1 MNNWSKKL
9 FISLVIFTLLPLS
22 APAQDENDFPFP
34 TSLYTLKNGLKI
46 ILSEDFSLPLVSVVV
61 AYHVGSIYEK
71 PGKAGLAYL
80 LENLM
85 FQGSR
90 NIARMQHISFIQRIG
105 GTLNAAT
112 IEDRTIFYQT
122 VPSNQLALVLWLESD
137 RMKSLEINFSKVEEA
152 KESLIQEIHHR
163 QETDPYLTSSLVFD
177 QLLYPDFSHNHP
189 VFGQEE
195 DIRNITVADVKNFYA
210 DYYTPNNAVLTIVGH
225 LNKRKTLQLIQKYF
239 SSIPQG
245 KEITPPPIISPQLQ
259 KTIIKTFSSSLA
271 SLPAFYLG
279 YQIAPP
285 SSPDYYP
292 LRIIEY
298 ILLRGQTSRLYKRLI
313 TRQRIAFDLK
323 GNIEQRRELAAFK
336 IFVISSNEI
345 MLARSEKA
353 VLSEINKLRSSLVSA
368 NELNKAK
375 NMFKM
380 DYINQYA
387 TYLDRAIFL
396 SENAFH
402 HNNLDNLSSELKKYM
417 SVGSSQIIGIMNR
430 YFGQGYVLLKVK
442 LK

>member
-1 MNNWSKKL
+1 MNNWSKQL
-9 FISLVIFTLLPLS
+9 LISFLIFTLVPFS
-22 APAQDENDFPFP
+22 ALGQEEEGFPFP
-34 TSLYTLKNGLKI
+34 TFLYTLKNGLKVV
-46 ILSEDFSLPLVSVVV
+46 LSEDFSLPLVSVVV
-61 AYHVGSIYEK
+61 AYHVGSLYEK

-90 NIARMQHISFIQRIG
+90 NVGRMQHISFIQRTG

-137 RMKSLEINFSKVEEA
+137 RMKSLEISFSKVEQA
-152 KESLIQEIHHR
+152 KEALIQEIHHR
-163 QETDPYLTSSLVFD
+163 QEIDPYLASSLFFD

-195 DIRNITVADVKNFYA
+195 DIRNITVSDVKKFYTS
-210 DYYTPNNAVLTIVGH
+210 YYIPNNAVLTIVGH
-225 LNKRKTLQLIQKYF
+225 INKRKTLQLVQKYF
-239 SSIPQG
+239 SSIPKG
-245 KEITPPPIISPQLQ
+245 KEITPPVVVSPQLQ
-259 KTIIKTFSSSLA
+259 KKIIKTFSNSLA

-285 SSPDYYP
+285 ASPDYYP

-298 ILLRGQTSRLYKRLI
+298 VLLRGQTSRLYKRLI
-313 TRQRIAFDLK
+313 TRQRIAYDLK
-323 GNIEQRRELAAFK
+323 GNIEQRRELAALK
-336 IFVISSNEI
+336 IFVISSNDI
-345 MLARSEKA
+345 MLTRSEKA
-353 VLSEINKLRSSLVSA
+353 VLSEINKLKSSLVSDD
-368 NELNKAK
+368 ELIKAK

-396 SENAFH
+396 AENMLH
-402 HNNLDNLSSELKKYM
+402 HNNLDNLSTELKKYM
-417 SVGSSQIIGIMNR
+417 AVGSSEIIGIMHR
-430 YFGQGYVLLKVK
+430 YFAQGQVLLKVK